1 MPTYSVSAN
10 RLRRYKGSGS
20 WTNDGASCGFQGGSS
35 SAYRYAGEMRFPV
48 SALGQNVQ
56 ITSISISMYAASI
69 GGVYDKTFGIMW
81 GGATGNPYYWFTA
94 SSFYNATR
102 TTYPTV
108 GGDVFNNIANA
119 AKSGGNITI
128 GVYNSKASNY
138 SSSNKYDHNYCRI
151 DSATLNI
158 TYEIVPNIKYYT
170 GSEWKTVR
178 PYYYNGT
185 GWQACSA
192 KYYNGTEWKQC

>member
-10 RLRRYKGSGS
+10 RLRRFKGSGS
-20 WTNDGASCGFQGGSS
+20 WTNDGASCGFQGGESTT
-35 SAYRYAGEMRFPV
+35 YRYGGEIRFPV
-48 SALGQNVQ
+48 SALGQNIQV
-56 ITSISISMYAASI
+56 TSISISMYAASI
-69 GGVYDKTFGIMW
+69 GGQYDKTFGICW
-81 GGATGNPYYWFTA
+81 GSYNGDPYYWFTA
-94 SSFYNATR
+94 SSFYNKTR
-102 TTYPTV
+102 TTYPS
-108 GGDVFNNIANA
+108 GGVFNNIANA

-128 GVYNSKASNY
+128 GVWNSKVSGY
-138 SSSNKYDHNYCRI
+138 SSSNKYDRNYCRI

-158 TYEIVPNIKYYT
+158 TYEIQPNIKYYT

-185 GWQACSA
+185 EWQACTA